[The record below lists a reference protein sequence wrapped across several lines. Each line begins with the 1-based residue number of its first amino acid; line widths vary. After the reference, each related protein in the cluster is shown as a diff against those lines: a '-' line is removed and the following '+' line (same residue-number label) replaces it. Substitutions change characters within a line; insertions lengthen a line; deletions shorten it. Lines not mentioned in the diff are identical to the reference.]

1 MWIIPNNFRACPS
14 ARDTAASRLDSNEQ
28 AFACAQS
35 LMWRGK
41 HSPQRTWSQRLKREK
56 WLRLLS
62 GRMLRPSLTQTFT
75 AEWASCLPATH
86 ANRSAR
92 PAKEKE
98 KQTSATCGHSLQGEL
113 PLASPDLCSAK
124 MSRDTLP
131 LGLKTFSATWG
142 QWVTATR
149 QDYLARLK
157 SEQATRER
165 ESSYLGNWPTPGAS
179 QAHING
185 QGRSTVEEVSRQ
197 KTFHLKHRTNKSGEV
212 VVREKGRT
220 HQATLASAVVGAQN
234 WTTPAAHEPR
244 LGYQNRNN
252 GKKGSQKSL
261 TTVVI
266 DAGQPVQGNPS
277 TDGKNPERWANVKL
291 NPNWVEQLMGVPVG
305 WTQLPTEWTG
315 CDSLATESCR
325 KQQQRHSQRYGND

>member
-14 ARDTAASRLDSNEQ
+14 ARDMAASRLDSNEQ

-62 GRMLRPSLTQTFT
+62 GRMLRPSHTQTFT
-75 AEWASCLPATH
+75 DEWASCLPVIPAS
-86 ANRSAR
+86 RSAR
-92 PAKEKE
+92 QAKEKE

-131 LGLKTFSATWG
+131 LGLRTFLATWG

-149 QDYLARLK
+149 QDYLARRK
-157 SEQATRER
+157 SAQHTGENGCSGLQ
-165 ESSYLGNWPTPGAS
+165 NWPTARATDAKGHSMSKVQRIAAGTMEPGKA
-179 QAHING
+179 Q
-185 QGRSTVEEVSRQ
+185 
-197 KTFHLKHRTNKSGEV
+197 L
-212 VVREKGRT
+212 REWV
-220 HQATLASAVVGAQN
+220 LMDN
-234 WTTPAAHEPR
+234 
-244 LGYQNRNN
+244 
-252 GKKGSQKSL
+252 
-261 TTVVI
+261 
-266 DAGQPVQGNPS
+266 DGQPVQGNPS
-277 TDGKNPERWANVKL
+277 TDGKNREQWATPTAAQAEKPQGPNSKQVGQANGKL
-291 NPNWVEQLMGVPVG
+291 NPNWVEQLMGLDPG
-305 WTQLPTEWTG
+305 RTQLPTEWTG
-315 CDSLATESCR
+315 CDFLATESCR